1 MGKTPRPVRGVAHA
15 LPEGCAVGGA
25 AACPPRRHHRRG
37 CADLGRAHRIPPPPS
52 TNPTRR
58 AGAPATGSRPGKG
71 RERCGKGKAR
81 SHGEGQ
87 REQPATIRR
96 GDGGDHPPP
105 IRRAGSPLPASR
117 EMNTKRRDSRD
128 LKKIKKK
135 IKRLPQPTAHPVCRG
150 GASTNRNARWTDT
163 KSICF
168 LVIKRMCVV

>member
-58 AGAPATGSRPGKG
+58 AGAPATRSCPGKG
-71 RERCGKGKAR
+71 REQCGKGEAR

-105 IRRAGSPLPASR
+105 IGRAGSPLPASR

-128 LKKIKKK
+128 LKKNKKNIKRIKKDLTWKSKRIRELDLDTGWAGQAGLTWKSREK
-135 IKRLPQPTAHPVCRG
+135 I
-150 GASTNRNARWTDT
+150 
-163 KSICF
+163 
-168 LVIKRMCVV
+168 IKKN